1 VGLKDIQGCVRGI
14 CMNIL
19 ESVEIDSYVDALS
32 VLMLVDQ
39 HSG

>member
-19 ESVEIDSYVDALS
+19 ESVEIDSYAVAVS
-32 VLMLVDQ
+32 VLVHVDY
-39 HSG
+39 HPE